1 MSSAAAKSQRQKLR
15 MKATKRKTPELP
27 SYVVEEHIDNLRAFV
42 KLHKSKRGSPKMPA
56 GKIRIF
62 ADCAGLSSETIA
74 LSLLG
79 LTSEHMEFVGGSEND
94 SAKRSMMQAVH
105 KAFDLKTEKKL
116 VEQDIFDRSLT
127 ETKSSDVYIAGFPC
141 PAYSSCGRKLGAKDG
156 QKRGLLIFEGLKY
169 IVYRKPAL
177 VILENVSA
185 FLNKRHARTHKVMKK
200 CFAALGYKVYVKNLS
215 TKEHGIPQ
223 SRSHCYLVAFRCDQ
237 RQKVSFKFPT
247 CVLDVS
253 PGQGEFLKASL
264 ASRTKAIAI
273 CGTEV
278 HGSRLELLLTEYI
291 LSELS
296 REGSTFY
303 RPESVA
309 KDEDETKKENKIDE
323 AGSKKRTKNAAK
335 PNPVEKKRRKNKDE
349 ENLEETKDEETEVK
363 KTTNKKAK
371 KNKQEDEQ
379 QDGEDSDEKSSECW

>member
-1 MSSAAAKSQRQKLR
+1 M
-15 MKATKRKTPELP
+15 
-27 SYVVEEHIDNLRAFV
+27 
-42 KLHKSKRGSPKMPA
+42 
-56 GKIRIF
+56 
-62 ADCAGLSSETIA
+62 
-74 LSLLG
+74 
-79 LTSEHMEFVGGSEND
+79 
-94 SAKRSMMQAVH
+94 
-105 KAFDLKTEKKL
+105 
-116 VEQDIFDRSLT
+116 
-127 ETKSSDVYIAGFPC
+127 
-141 PAYSSCGRKLGAKDG
+141 
-156 QKRGLLIFEGLKY
+156 
-169 IVYRKPAL
+169 
-177 VILENVSA
+177 
-185 FLNKRHARTHKVMKK
+185 
-200 CFAALGYKVYVKNLS
+200 
-215 TKEHGIPQ
+215 
-223 SRSHCYLVAFRCDQ
+223 
-237 RQKVSFKFPT
+237 
-247 CVLDVS
+247 LDVS

-323 AGSKKRTKNAAK
+323 AGSKKRPKNAAK

-379 QDGEDSDEKSSECW
+379 QDGEDSDEKSSECWWVQGRSVSSQWPHEHWADQLWVAWGSRPILGWQAKVLPFDIRLLDFCLLESGTWAVWAIDASDMFCVKSFGKYSQRFPWIPCVNMSEVDLLLCFWVLAQTWNFMPTLRFAHCSWLRKQQKLRCNQPQQRWNPWQKSSSNGELAEIGALALQLVCIADDLDDKFDEDPGLLEKMSVSREDVGRTMRFLRKLSDKARAAQSQVQEELVGMVGPDAATTDTQPEPTAAAEPGGCRCHWAMSAYQ

>member
-1 MSSAAAKSQRQKLR
+1 MLH
-15 MKATKRKTPELP
+15 
-27 SYVVEEHIDNLRAFV
+27 SY
-42 KLHKSKRGSPKMPA
+42 
-56 GKIRIF
+56 
-62 ADCAGLSSETIA
+62 CA
-74 LSLLG
+74 
-79 LTSEHMEFVGGSEND
+79 
-94 SAKRSMMQAVH
+94 
-105 KAFDLKTEKKL
+105 
-116 VEQDIFDRSLT
+116 
-127 ETKSSDVYIAGFPC
+127 
-141 PAYSSCGRKLGAKDG
+141 
-156 QKRGLLIFEGLKY
+156 
-169 IVYRKPAL
+169 
-177 VILENVSA
+177 
-185 FLNKRHARTHKVMKK
+185 
-200 CFAALGYKVYVKNLS
+200 
-215 TKEHGIPQ
+215 
-223 SRSHCYLVAFRCDQ
+223 
-237 RQKVSFKFPT
+237 T

>member
-1 MSSAAAKSQRQKLR
+1 MLH
-15 MKATKRKTPELP
+15 
-27 SYVVEEHIDNLRAFV
+27 SY
-42 KLHKSKRGSPKMPA
+42 
-56 GKIRIF
+56 
-62 ADCAGLSSETIA
+62 CA
-74 LSLLG
+74 
-79 LTSEHMEFVGGSEND
+79 
-94 SAKRSMMQAVH
+94 
-105 KAFDLKTEKKL
+105 
-116 VEQDIFDRSLT
+116 
-127 ETKSSDVYIAGFPC
+127 
-141 PAYSSCGRKLGAKDG
+141 
-156 QKRGLLIFEGLKY
+156 
-169 IVYRKPAL
+169 
-177 VILENVSA
+177 
-185 FLNKRHARTHKVMKK
+185 
-200 CFAALGYKVYVKNLS
+200 
-215 TKEHGIPQ
+215 
-223 SRSHCYLVAFRCDQ
+223 
-237 RQKVSFKFPT
+237 T

-335 PNPVEKKRRKNKDE
+335 PNPVEKKRRKNE